1 MSDPKLDQILSR
13 INELSEKVDLL
24 QAVVLELTKSQK
36 VSVGKQQSGRGAD
49 CVTSGCED
57 QCSACQE

>member
-1 MSDPKLDQILSR
+1 MAADKLDQILS
-13 INELSEKVDLL
+13 NLSDLQEQL
-24 QAVVLELTKSQK
+24 GDMQAVLLKLSSRKGIDIGQA
-36 VSVGKQQSGRGAD
+36 SSGKATD